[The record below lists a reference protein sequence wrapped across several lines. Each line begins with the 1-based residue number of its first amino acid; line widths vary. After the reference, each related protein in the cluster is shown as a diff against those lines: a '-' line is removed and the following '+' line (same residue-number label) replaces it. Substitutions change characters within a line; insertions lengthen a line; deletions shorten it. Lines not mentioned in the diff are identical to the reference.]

1 MRAKEISP
9 RKKSIEPVIEP
20 VTETNGSLSAV
31 PGRSSPPQM
40 NKKSRAKQDVESIIA
55 GNILKRQ

>member
-1 MRAKEISP
+1 MRAKEFIP
-9 RKKSIEPVIEP
+9 KQKPVEA
-20 VTETNGSLSAV
+20 VAETDGSLSAV

-40 NKKSRAKQDVESIIA
+40 TKKSRAKRDVEGVIA

>member
-9 RKKSIEPVIEP
+9 RKKSIEP

-40 NKKSRAKQDVESIIA
+40 TKKSRAKQEIENIIA
-55 GNILKRQ
+55 GGKSDK

>member
-9 RKKSIEPVIEP
+9 RKKPIEP

-40 NKKSRAKQDVESIIA
+40 NKKSRAKQDVESVVS